1 MKSKLFGLIVL
12 VFSAMFLVACS
23 NDSLDGEYYWINEY
37 GNELEMTISG
47 NGGSAY
53 FDGRD
58 RAITNVNKEN
68 KQITVS
74 TGYGD
79 RTFNIKLTKEGEAVS
94 PRNHIVYKKGTK
106 ACKEALKK
114 YGYKE
119 VGKE

>member
-23 NDSLDGEYYWINEY
+23 NDSLDGEYYWISEHRNEFI
-37 GNELEMTISG
+37 LTIKGDVGVLRSEGTRKVKVDKDLKLFEVSG
-47 NGGSAY
+47 FMNPSVKY
-53 FDGRD
+53 EYKDGVLT
-58 RAITNVNKEN
+58 ANLTGVEN
-68 KQITVS
+68 
-74 TGYGD
+74 D
-79 RTFNIKLTKEGEAVS
+79 F
-94 PRNHIVYKKGTK
+94 YKKGTK